1 MKQLISVIVFLTV
14 LGNITVKSQSYAHI
28 DIKYH
33 RFNLYF
39 DPAVL
44 YLKGSVSTYFK
55 MVQGETLPVYFDLAS
70 SITVDS
76 VKSGNHKLVF
86 SRNNHLLLIEPFTT
100 QWHNFDSVTIYYQGV
115 PATTGIGSFDQSTH
129 GGSPIIWTLSEPY
142 GARDWWP
149 CKQVLADKID
159 SVDMWVTC
167 PQQYRTAGN
176 GVVATDRIENGN
188 RIMLW
193 KSRYPVAYYLIAL
206 AVTHYKVYSEYHKLS
221 ETDSLEILNYVF
233 PESYDYA
240 LRSTPNL
247 KSTFMYFHDSI
258 LPYPFIK
265 EKYGHAQF
273 GWGGG
278 MEHQTMSFMVNFST
292 DLMVHEASH
301 QWFGNYITCK
311 NWSEIWINEGFAV
324 FCEGLAARKGYY
336 DESYLQWKRD
346 EIRHITSVSG
356 GSVFVTDTSNVWQV
370 FDGRLTYAKGGMILH
385 MLKHQLGDSVFFA
398 ALHNYVTDPDLAYG
412 VASVSDF
419 VKHAEKAA
427 GKSLTGFFNDWYY
440 GQGFPIYTI
449 DWWQN
454 ESLNCS
460 ITISQNTSHSSVDFF
475 ELKVPVQLIGEN
487 NAEITYTF
495 NNEINNQTFIV
506 NPGFKVNQL
515 IFDPKVTIISKGNRV
530 VSKVPALKEVLITAN
545 PNPVKTLTTINLP
558 AKARFNDWQLFS
570 ESGHVV
576 QQGLITKNAGQFS
589 VNMEHLPS
597 GIYILSIK
605 SNSEYATIK
614 LVK

>member
-100 QWHNFDSVTIYYQGV
+100 QWHNFDSV
-115 PATTGIGSFDQSTH
+115 
-129 GGSPIIWTLSEPY
+129 
-142 GARDWWP
+142 
-149 CKQVLADKID
+149 
-159 SVDMWVTC
+159 DMWVTC

-206 AVTHYKVYSEYHKLS
+206 AVTNYKVYSEYYKLS